1 MPAVYAHCR
10 FGEELISY
18 LPPSFQQGLAPYMD
32 AFRLGTQGPDILF
45 YHKPLKSNPLR
56 QKGVDMHHLAG
67 KSFFLRQANR
77 LLTEK
82 LVKKEGEG
90 YLPDSA
96 DAAYIAGFLC
106 HFLLD
111 VHLHPTVYELQA
123 TGIAH
128 GKIESELEKYM
139 LRKDGKPTRGYNT
152 TTPFGNE
159 PSTAKA
165 CAAALDA
172 KEEEAARAIKT
183 IKKIN
188 GWFSSTNGAL
198 HGLAHMALSL
208 VGLNKKFGS
217 MFFYKKD
224 DPRCEETVKTLAE
237 KWQETLPFAAKIVEE
252 YFTDLAKNVESG
264 TLNPIFQ
271 YMYTGE
277 RCKVGE
283 ACDIR

>member
-18 LPPSFQQGLAPYMD
+18 LPPSLQKGLEPYMD

-56 QKGVDMHHLAG
+56 KKGSDMHRKAG
-67 KSFFLRQANR
+67 KSFFLRQAKR
-77 LLTEK
+77 LLTEN
-82 LVKKEGEG
+82 LVKKEGDG
-90 YLPDSA
+90 YVPDSA

-111 VHLHPTVYELQA
+111 VRLHPTVYEAQA
-123 TGIAH
+123 TGLAH

-152 TTPFGNE
+152 ASPFGNE
-159 PSTAKA
+159 RSTAKA

-183 IKKIN
+183 IQKLN
-188 GWFSSTNGAL
+188 GWFTSKNGAL
-198 HGLAHMALSL
+198 HAAAHTGLSL

-217 MFFYKKD
+217 MFLHKKD
-224 DPRCEETVKTLAE
+224 DPHCKETVEALARH
-237 KWQETLPFAAKIVEE
+237 WQEALPFAAKIVEE
-252 YFTDLAKNVESG
+252 YFHDLAKNVENG
-264 TLNPIFQ
+264 ELDPIFA
-271 YMYTGE
+271 YTYAGE
-277 RCKVGE
+277 KCQGT
-283 ACDIR
+283 ACEI